1 MENSRLLSAVD
12 TDICLVWIL
21 PLQKVK
27 RADWSTLDFVL
38 NLFSLD
44 ITQGRRVKRT
54 GNSASVT
61 PAILFSSAV
70 QRIYNARGACG
81 DPCTISCCFQFT
93 SLLQSVKKC
102 NFCVKFVLLVS
113 WYLSLSLL
121 NQNDKAALG
130 LASASSVSGSVTYY
144 SQYLTWK
151 RKKNRPTNCN
161 LNSWDGLKILIV
173 VFRWHFC
180 KQSGTKINK
189 SVCHLL
195 SVFIKRVYVLRTYVV
210 HTSFGLLTQHLATI
224 NITCADLHW
233 RNHRK
238 CGFSQTECRISIA
251 DSGIQV
257 HFF

>member
-44 ITQGRRVKRT
+44 ITQGHRVKRT

-151 RKKNRPTNCN
+151 RKKNRPTKGSVRLDQKMAC
-161 LNSWDGLKILIV
+161 DVIV
-173 VFRWHFC
+173 Y
-180 KQSGTKINK
+180 ST
-189 SVCHLL
+189 
-195 SVFIKRVYVLRTYVV
+195 LRHRTMASPLVKF
-210 HTSFGLLTQHLATI
+210 SSLT
-224 NITCADLHW
+224 
-233 RNHRK
+233 
-238 CGFSQTECRISIA
+238 GP
-251 DSGIQV
+251 
-257 HFF
+257 